1 MAEVDAKKIIEATL
15 QRYGLQSLT
24 DKVWTLYSDETL
36 PANADIDMIGDALR
50 DTKEFKD
57 RFPANTQRAA
67 KGLPELSVTEY
78 IGLER
83 GYENAMRGSGL
94 PQGFYDSSED
104 YTNFISQN
112 VSVAEVQTR
121 VNEGYRAVSEANP
134 QVIAQMKELY
144 GVDEGGLA
152 AYFLD
157 PSRATPVLQKQARSA
172 GIAAEAARQ
181 AGIQL
186 GSQQA
191 EQLAAEGIAPAE
203 AQARFQQIGQE
214 QQLFAPQMIGEQ
226 QISQEE
232 QIAGTFGTDQA
243 ARQRIE
249 TRRRRRRAEFEAGG
263 SLAAGSTGVTGLR
276 QA

>member
-24 DKVWTLYSDETL
+24 DKVWGLYSDETL

-50 DTKEFKD
+50 DTKEYKD
-57 RFPANTQRAA
+57 RFPANTDRAN
-67 KGLPELSVTEY
+67 KGLPELSVSEY

-94 PQGFYDSSED
+94 PQGFYDSPAD

-157 PSRATPVLQKQARSA
+157 PTRATPVIQRQAR
-172 GIAAEAARQ
+172 AAQVASEAARQ

-186 GSQQA
+186 GAQQA
-191 EQLAAEGIAPAE
+191 EQLAAEGVSPQE
-203 AQARFQQIGQE
+203 AQAGFQKISQQ
-214 QQLFAPQMIGEQ
+214 QQLFTPQVIGEE
-226 QISQEE
+226 QISQQE

-249 TRRRRRRAEFEAGG
+249 TRRRRRQAAFEAGG
-263 SLAAGSTGVTGLR
+263 GLAAGATGVTGLR